1 MKKYAAIAFDI
12 DGTLYSERLL
22 YLRLLSMK
30 FALSHI
36 RLIRDFSAVRRRL
49 RTPAQATSDEPGVD
63 TSLPIQAQQAEL
75 LAQYWNATVR
85 STRELIERVIYR
97 DWMELTS
104 RTPLFPGTRRL
115 LGELRRR
122 GTRVAVLSDFP
133 TTRKLAAW
141 GIAGYF
147 EHAICSEDTGA
158 LKPAAK
164 PFQVLQD
171 SLGLGA
177 PDILYIG
184 NSYSNDICGAG
195 GVSMDS
201 IHLTNT
207 PGRLRPS
214 GHPRALH
221 TCTSFAEIIKLLV
234 GE

>member
-49 RTPAQATSDEPGVD
+49 RTPATATSDEPGVD

-122 GTRVAVLSDFP
+122 GTRLAVLSDFP

-141 GIAGYF
+141 RIAGYF

-164 PFQVLQD
+164 PFQVLQE
-171 SLGLGA
+171 SLGLEA
-177 PDILYIG
+177 SDILYIG
-184 NSYSNDICGAG
+184 NSYSNDICGAA

-207 PGRLRPS
+207 PNRLRPNR
-214 GHPRALH
+214 HQALH

-234 GE
+234 GG